1 MIGIET
7 QHTIGKEK
15 KQTNEVNKWGQYTA
29 FNDEQTPYLIIL

>member
-15 KQTNEVNKWGQYTA
+15 KTKWGQYTA